1 MRFLH
6 TLTAGAA
13 LLTLTACSTFGG
25 GKTLPSAD
33 SILLG
38 GVDVPSVSQGVSV
51 AQLSASNPTCLKF
64 YENVSSFVAIPTS
77 KLALDVPGVP
87 GAPGVPG
94 VPSGPSFG
102 SSLLKTVILG
112 TLSGVVS
119 GGVAS
124 LGISNSFA
132 EAALIGT
139 ATQVT
144 YNTGE
149 TVYDSILAGKD
160 EAPDP
165 STPEGQA
172 AIAAEAAA
180 KAHDVGSHTHDASG
194 NVIPVVP
201 AAGTASAAATSA
213 TASSPHLAAI
223 ESAAAHLGCPA
234 PDATAIA
241 ALKL

>member
-6 TLTAGAA
+6 TLTVGSA

-51 AQLSASNPTCLKF
+51 AQLGASNPTCLKF
-64 YENVSSFVAIPTS
+64 YENVSSFVAIPTA

-87 GAPGVPG
+87 GAPGL
-94 VPSGPSFG
+94 PSRPSFG
-102 SSLLKTVILG
+102 SSLLKTFVLG
-112 TLSGVVS
+112 TLSGVAS
-119 GGVAS
+119 GGVAAI
-124 LGISNSFA
+124 GIGNSFA

-139 ATQVT
+139 AAQVT

-149 TVYDSILAGKD
+149 TVYDSILGSNKV
-160 EAPDP
+160 PDP

-201 AAGTASAAATSA
+201 AAGTASAAATA
-213 TASSPHLAAI
+213 TTAGSPHLAAI
-223 ESAAAHLGCPA
+223 ESAAAQLGCPA

>member
-1 MRFLH
+1 MCIR
-6 TLTAGAA
+6 
-13 LLTLTACSTFGG
+13 
-25 GKTLPSAD
+25 D
-33 SILLG
+33 R
-38 GVDVPSVSQGVSV
+38 
-51 AQLSASNPTCLKF
+51 TCLKF
-64 YENVSSFVAIPTS
+64 YENVSSFVAIPTA

-87 GAPGVPG
+87 GAPGL
-94 VPSGPSFG
+94 PSRPSFG
-102 SSLLKTVILG
+102 SSLLKTFILG
-112 TLSGVVS
+112 TLSGVAS
-119 GGVAS
+119 GGVAAI
-124 LGISNSFA
+124 GIGNSFA

-139 ATQVT
+139 AAQVT

-149 TVYDSILAGKD
+149 TVYDSILGSNKV
-160 EAPDP
+160 PDP

-201 AAGTASAAATSA
+201 AAGTASAAATA
-213 TASSPHLAAI
+213 TTAGSPHLAAI
-223 ESAAAHLGCPA
+223 ESAAAQLGCPT

>member
-51 AQLSASNPTCLKF
+51 AQLGASNPTCLKF
-64 YENVSSFVAIPTS
+64 YENVSSFVAIPTA

-87 GAPGVPG
+87 GAPGL
-94 VPSGPSFG
+94 PSRPSFG
-102 SSLLKTVILG
+102 SSLLKTFILG
-112 TLSGVVS
+112 TLSGVAS
-119 GGVAS
+119 GGVAAI
-124 LGISNSFA
+124 GIGNSFA

-139 ATQVT
+139 AAQVT

-149 TVYDSILAGKD
+149 TVYDSILGSNKV
-160 EAPDP
+160 PDP

-172 AIAAEAAA
+172 AIAAEAAS

-201 AAGTASAAATSA
+201 AAGTASAAATA
-213 TASSPHLAAI
+213 TTAGSPHLAAI
-223 ESAAAHLGCPA
+223 ESAAAQLGCPA

>member
-1 MRFLH
+1 M
-6 TLTAGAA
+6 
-13 LLTLTACSTFGG
+13 
-25 GKTLPSAD
+25 
-33 SILLG
+33 
-38 GVDVPSVSQGVSV
+38 
-51 AQLSASNPTCLKF
+51 
-64 YENVSSFVAIPTS
+64 AIPTA

-87 GAPGVPG
+87 GAPGL
-94 VPSGPSFG
+94 PSRPSFG
-102 SSLLKTVILG
+102 SSLLKTFILG
-112 TLSGVVS
+112 TLSGVAS
-119 GGVAS
+119 GGVAAI
-124 LGISNSFA
+124 GIGNSFA

-139 ATQVT
+139 AAQVT

-149 TVYDSILAGKD
+149 TVYDSILGSNKV
-160 EAPDP
+160 PDP

-201 AAGTASAAATSA
+201 AAGTASAAATA
-213 TASSPHLAAI
+213 TTAGSPHLAAI
-223 ESAAAHLGCPA
+223 ESAAAQLGCPT

>member
-64 YENVSSFVAIPTS
+64 YENVSSFVAIPTA

-87 GAPGVPG
+87 GAPGL
-94 VPSGPSFG
+94 PSRPSFG
-102 SSLLKTVILG
+102 SSLLKTFILG
-112 TLSGVVS
+112 TLSGVAS
-119 GGVAS
+119 GGVAAI
-124 LGISNSFA
+124 GIGNSFA

-139 ATQVT
+139 AAQVT

-149 TVYDSILAGKD
+149 TVYDSILGSNKV
-160 EAPDP
+160 PDP

-201 AAGTASAAATSA
+201 AAGTASAAATA
-213 TASSPHLAAI
+213 TTAGSPHLAAI
-223 ESAAAHLGCPA
+223 ESAAAQLGCPA

>member
-64 YENVSSFVAIPTS
+64 YENVSSFVAIPTA

-87 GAPGVPG
+87 GAPGL
-94 VPSGPSFG
+94 PSRPSFG
-102 SSLLKTVILG
+102 SSLLKTFILG
-112 TLSGVVS
+112 TLSGVAS
-119 GGVAS
+119 GGVAAI
-124 LGISNSFA
+124 GIGNSFA

-139 ATQVT
+139 AAQVT

-149 TVYDSILAGKD
+149 TVYDSILGSNKV
-160 EAPDP
+160 PDP

-223 ESAAAHLGCPA
+223 ESAAAQLGCPA

>member
-51 AQLSASNPTCLKF
+51 AQLGASNPTCLKF
-64 YENVSSFVAIPTS
+64 YENVSSFVAIPTA

-87 GAPGVPG
+87 GAPGL
-94 VPSGPSFG
+94 PSRPSFG
-102 SSLLKTVILG
+102 SSLLKTFILG
-112 TLSGVVS
+112 TLSGVAS
-119 GGVAS
+119 GGVAAI
-124 LGISNSFA
+124 GIGNSFA

-139 ATQVT
+139 AAQVT

-149 TVYDSILAGKD
+149 TVYDSILGSNKV
-160 EAPDP
+160 PDP

-201 AAGTASAAATSA
+201 AAGTASAAATA
-213 TASSPHLAAI
+213 TTAGSPHLAAI
-223 ESAAAHLGCPA
+223 ESAAAQLGCPA

>member
-64 YENVSSFVAIPTS
+64 YENVSSFVAIPTA

-87 GAPGVPG
+87 GAPGL
-94 VPSGPSFG
+94 PSRPSFG
-102 SSLLKTVILG
+102 SSLLKTFILG
-112 TLSGVVS
+112 TLSGVAS
-119 GGVAS
+119 GGVAAI
-124 LGISNSFA
+124 GIGNSFA

-139 ATQVT
+139 AAQVT

-149 TVYDSILAGKD
+149 TVYDSILESNKV
-160 EAPDP
+160 PDP

-201 AAGTASAAATSA
+201 AAGTASAAATA
-213 TASSPHLAAI
+213 TTAGSPHLAAI
-223 ESAAAHLGCPA
+223 ESAAAQLGCPA

>member
-64 YENVSSFVAIPTS
+64 YENVSSFVAIPTA

-87 GAPGVPG
+87 GAPGL
-94 VPSGPSFG
+94 PSRPSFG
-102 SSLLKTVILG
+102 SSLLKTFVLG
-112 TLSGVVS
+112 TLSGVAS
-119 GGVAS
+119 GGVAAI
-124 LGISNSFA
+124 GIGNSFA

-139 ATQVT
+139 AAQVT

-149 TVYDSILAGKD
+149 TVYDSILGSNKV
-160 EAPDP
+160 PDP

-201 AAGTASAAATSA
+201 AAGTASAAATA
-213 TASSPHLAAI
+213 TTAGSPHLAAI
-223 ESAAAHLGCPA
+223 ESAAAQLGCPT

>member
-64 YENVSSFVAIPTS
+64 YENVSSFVAIPTA

-87 GAPGVPG
+87 GAPGL
-94 VPSGPSFG
+94 PSRPSFG
-102 SSLLKTVILG
+102 SSLLKTFVLG
-112 TLSGVVS
+112 TLSGVAS
-119 GGVAS
+119 GGVAAI
-124 LGISNSFA
+124 GIGNSFA

-139 ATQVT
+139 AAQVT

-149 TVYDSILAGKD
+149 TVYDSILGSNKV
-160 EAPDP
+160 PDP

-223 ESAAAHLGCPA
+223 ESAAAQLGCPA

>member
-64 YENVSSFVAIPTS
+64 YENVSSFVAIPTA

-87 GAPGVPG
+87 GAPGL
-94 VPSGPSFG
+94 PSRPSFG
-102 SSLLKTVILG
+102 SSLLKTFVLG
-112 TLSGVVS
+112 TLSGVAS
-119 GGVAS
+119 GGVAAI
-124 LGISNSFA
+124 GIGNSFA

-139 ATQVT
+139 AAQVT

-149 TVYDSILAGKD
+149 TVYDSILGSNKV
-160 EAPDP
+160 PDP

-201 AAGTASAAATSA
+201 AAGTASAAATA
-213 TASSPHLAAI
+213 TTAGSPHLAAI
-223 ESAAAHLGCPA
+223 ESAAAQLGCPA

>member
-64 YENVSSFVAIPTS
+64 YENVSSFVAIPTA

-87 GAPGVPG
+87 GAPGL
-94 VPSGPSFG
+94 PSRPSFG
-102 SSLLKTVILG
+102 SSLLKTFILG
-112 TLSGVVS
+112 TLSGVAS
-119 GGVAS
+119 GGVAAI
-124 LGISNSFA
+124 GIGNSFA

-139 ATQVT
+139 AAQVT

-149 TVYDSILAGKD
+149 TVYDSILGSNKV
-160 EAPDP
+160 PDP

-201 AAGTASAAATSA
+201 EAGTASAAATA
-213 TASSPHLAAI
+213 TTAGSPHLAAI
-223 ESAAAHLGCPA
+223 ESAAAQLGCPA

>member
-64 YENVSSFVAIPTS
+64 YENVSSFVAIPTA

-87 GAPGVPG
+87 GAPGL
-94 VPSGPSFG
+94 PSRPSFG
-102 SSLLKTVILG
+102 SSLLKTFVLG
-112 TLSGVVS
+112 TLSGVAS
-119 GGVAS
+119 GGVAAI
-124 LGISNSFA
+124 GIGNSFA

-139 ATQVT
+139 AAQVT

-149 TVYDSILAGKD
+149 TVYDSILGSNKV
-160 EAPDP
+160 PDP

-201 AAGTASAAATSA
+201 AAGTASAAATST
-213 TASSPHLAAI
+213 TAGSPHLAAI
-223 ESAAAHLGCPA
+223 ESAAAQLGCPT

>member
-64 YENVSSFVAIPTS
+64 YENVSSFVAIPTA

-87 GAPGVPG
+87 GAPGL
-94 VPSGPSFG
+94 PSRPSFG
-102 SSLLKTVILG
+102 SSLLKTFVLG
-112 TLSGVVS
+112 TLSGVAS
-119 GGVAS
+119 GGVAAI
-124 LGISNSFA
+124 GIGNSFA

-139 ATQVT
+139 AAQVT

-149 TVYDSILAGKD
+149 TVYDSILGSNKV
-160 EAPDP
+160 PDP

-201 AAGTASAAATSA
+201 AADTASAAATA
-213 TASSPHLAAI
+213 TSPHLAAI
-223 ESAAAHLGCPA
+223 ESAAAQLGCPA

>member
-6 TLTAGAA
+6 TLAVGSA

-64 YENVSSFVAIPTS
+64 YENVSSFVAIPTA

-87 GAPGVPG
+87 GAPGL
-94 VPSGPSFG
+94 PSRPSFG
-102 SSLLKTVILG
+102 SSLLKTFVLG
-112 TLSGVVS
+112 TLSGVAS
-119 GGVAS
+119 GGVAAI
-124 LGISNSFA
+124 GIGNSFA

-139 ATQVT
+139 AAQVT

-149 TVYDSILAGKD
+149 TVYDSILGSNKV
-160 EAPDP
+160 PDP

-201 AAGTASAAATSA
+201 AAGTASAAATA
-213 TASSPHLAAI
+213 TTAGSPHLAAI
-223 ESAAAHLGCPA
+223 ESAAAQLGCPA

>member
-64 YENVSSFVAIPTS
+64 YENVSSFVAIPTA

-87 GAPGVPG
+87 GAPGL
-94 VPSGPSFG
+94 PSRPSFG
-102 SSLLKTVILG
+102 SSLLKTFILG
-112 TLSGVVS
+112 TLSGVAS
-119 GGVAS
+119 GGVAAI
-124 LGISNSFA
+124 GIGNSFA

-139 ATQVT
+139 AAQVT

-149 TVYDSILAGKD
+149 TVYDSILGSNKV
-160 EAPDP
+160 PDP

-201 AAGTASAAATSA
+201 AAGTASAAATA
-213 TASSPHLAAI
+213 TTAGSPHLAAI
-223 ESAAAHLGCPA
+223 ESAAAQLGCPT

>member
-51 AQLSASNPTCLKF
+51 AQLGASNPTCLKF
-64 YENVSSFVAIPTS
+64 YENVSSFVAIPTA

-87 GAPGVPG
+87 GAPGL
-94 VPSGPSFG
+94 PSRPSFG
-102 SSLLKTVILG
+102 SSLLKTFVLG
-112 TLSGVVS
+112 TLSGVAS
-119 GGVAS
+119 GGVAAI
-124 LGISNSFA
+124 GIGNSFA

-139 ATQVT
+139 AAQVT

-149 TVYDSILAGKD
+149 TVYDSILGSNKV
-160 EAPDP
+160 PDP

-201 AAGTASAAATSA
+201 AAGTASAAATA
-213 TASSPHLAAI
+213 TTAGSPHLAAI
-223 ESAAAHLGCPA
+223 ESAAAQLGCPA

>member
-51 AQLSASNPTCLKF
+51 AQLGASNPTCLKF
-64 YENVSSFVAIPTS
+64 YENVSSFAAIPTA

-87 GAPGVPG
+87 GAPGL
-94 VPSGPSFG
+94 PSRPSFG
-102 SSLLKTVILG
+102 SSLLKTFVLG
-112 TLSGVVS
+112 TLSGVAS
-119 GGVAS
+119 GGVAAI
-124 LGISNSFA
+124 GIGNSFA

-139 ATQVT
+139 AAQVT

-149 TVYDSILAGKD
+149 TVYDSILGSNKV
-160 EAPDP
+160 PDP

-201 AAGTASAAATSA
+201 AAGTASAAATA
-213 TASSPHLAAI
+213 TTAGSPHLAAI
-223 ESAAAHLGCPA
+223 ESAAAQLGCPA

>member
-25 GKTLPSAD
+25 GRTLPSAD

-51 AQLSASNPTCLKF
+51 AQLGASNPTCLKF
-64 YENVSSFVAIPTS
+64 YENVSSFVAIPTA

-87 GAPGVPG
+87 GAPGL
-94 VPSGPSFG
+94 PSRPSFG
-102 SSLLKTVILG
+102 SSLLKTFVLG
-112 TLSGVVS
+112 TLSGVAS
-119 GGVAS
+119 GGVAAI
-124 LGISNSFA
+124 GIGNSFA

-139 ATQVT
+139 AAQVT

-223 ESAAAHLGCPA
+223 ESAAAQLGCPA